1 MSEVVIILRF
11 IRRLYM
17 ICTVAI
23 FKEDDM
29 FIAKDLRTSVVDQ
42 GDTIDEAL
50 SNLKEALEL
59 YYEDD
64 DHIEDFEDVV
74 FTTSVE
80 VSV

>member
-1 MSEVVIILRF
+1 
-11 IRRLYM
+11 M

-59 YYEDD
+59 YYED
-64 DHIEDFEDVV
+64 
-74 FTTSVE
+74 
-80 VSV
+80 

>member
-1 MSEVVIILRF
+1 
-11 IRRLYM
+11 M

>member
-1 MSEVVIILRF
+1 MSEVVMILRF
-11 IRRLYM
+11 IGRLYM

-59 YYEDD
+59 YYED
-64 DHIEDFEDVV
+64 
-74 FTTSVE
+74 
-80 VSV
+80 

>member
-1 MSEVVIILRF
+1 MSEVVIILGF

-64 DHIEDFEDVV
+64 DHIKG
-74 FTTSVE
+74 T
-80 VSV
+80 

>member
-1 MSEVVIILRF
+1 
-11 IRRLYM
+11 M

-29 FIAKDLRTSVVDQ
+29 FIAKDLRTCVVDQ

-59 YYEDD
+59 YYED
-64 DHIEDFEDVV
+64 
-74 FTTSVE
+74 
-80 VSV
+80 

>member
-59 YYEDD
+59 YYED
-64 DHIEDFEDVV
+64 
-74 FTTSVE
+74 
-80 VSV
+80 

>member
-1 MSEVVIILRF
+1 
-11 IRRLYM
+11 M

-64 DHIEDFEDVV
+64 DHIKG
-74 FTTSVE
+74 T
-80 VSV
+80 